1 MGVNLGQDPLPRIVG
16 MATEAL
22 TQTAFIRRRG
32 IYQREQ
38 FTSPPLHNI
47 EGIELPIGSV
57 AHYLPEED
65 KDYAPD
71 ESWWLIRGQPKNVN
85 VWIEH
90 LTEFSAVH
98 GKVRPVAGDPQNWVR
113 KWHQKHPNLKRVV
126 NRKTALATEVSLLV
140 VNHALGRHWVTY
152 QNNRF
157 LSYQIAKNTRDNA
170 IPEIGK
176 MVAEVD
182 RMHFIPIRM
191 PNKLYELSK
200 IGTAM
205 REGDDLQIESIKR
218 FGTVEGLFFLDIW
231 KFIEDPSKSRLGT
244 LIDRAYWKRVNLL
257 LTCNGSWFMLNLAD
271 LASWVQSPEN
281 PDGKWAVD
289 RAQKIFL
296 NDLIQLVEFG
306 QTNAKKPDAD
316 SESPAPTPADGSTS
330 SSEIYQQMQQP
341 EAKIPLEAPKDSE
354 PQEESRAG
362 QSGISLL
369 TKSRESRQQ
378 KAEDRSKRYSLDSRE
393 KTAPAIDPAKQVVA
407 PTIKQMTDEE
417 IDENLAALEQVDAL
431 IEETD
436 FAPSTPHVDPLQEG
450 IMKRAR
456 MLTRDGVISAAALK
470 QAERLAVGYQNIPNP
485 FGEGKLVDY
494 IKVTEEE
501 LKIEA
506 KKIPSRSKRIFD
518 DSMRVSTIDDL
529 TTKYAKHTY
538 KKDALAVG
546 LCIQRSGIA
555 VTAIEADTVETI
567 SGSQIILLFRT
578 NAINGRQST
587 LPVILPMFDE
597 DGTYTSGGTQY
608 RLKTQRVDCPIRK
621 IRPTLVYL
629 TSNYGKT
636 AVQRSD
642 KSVFDYGEWLR
653 NTIAALEIDGHPLI
667 AGSDHGNVFDQ
678 SVVAPM
684 AYTSLARRFKTLKL
698 GDFTLLM
705 DRAEIERT
713 FTAAE
718 RSKVEHDGVTI
729 VGIDDN
735 NKPVTMNNRGS
746 ITAMGSE
753 KGTVEEILGIDTSA
767 APHPMI
773 TVSVRGKPLPLG
785 VVLASYMG
793 LSRLIAHLGNHT
805 RRVLAGGRQDL
816 QWYESPI
823 RFADETL
830 IVDTRDLRT
839 TLLLMGFKE
848 YKKQLRQLSIYGFDK
863 LHSYHFLFDSTSRTS
878 ANTVELELLDEQ
890 FVDPMTERVL
900 KEMKE
905 PTNWQG
911 LLWRSLE
918 LLTTDFSPNE
928 MDGNLMNF
936 KLHERVNGMMYKEM
950 MKSIRRFKQDTRLG
964 KASLDMKPTAVWQKI
979 TTDAAISPINNCNPI
994 GDLRAR
1000 EGVTYIG
1007 HGGRS
1012 KLSMVARNRKFDKND
1027 MGNISMDT
1035 VDSSD
1040 TGINVYYSANPNVK
1054 TTGGRSEKGSV
1065 ETTGISS
1072 MVSTS
1077 MMLGPCLDIDD
1088 PRRGVFASI
1097 QVGSGVAAKGYRPMP
1112 LATGYDEQMAGRVG
1126 KKFAYVATG
1135 PGKVLAIKHDVLQI
1149 EYDSGEKVN
1158 IEVGRV
1164 FTGGEGHIYPN
1175 NIKVTVAAG
1184 EKFEE
1189 GDGLAFNESW
1199 FEQDFHDPKLLVI
1212 KTGVPTWVMLSENI
1226 NTLEDG
1232 SVVSPKLGDDLT
1244 TYETDLR
1251 ELVFPFNYSIHNLVA
1266 LGAQVEPD
1274 DILCTIEGASTAAA
1288 GLLSEHTVET
1298 LNLIADNSPR
1308 ANYHGTVSHIE
1319 IRYNGDIE
1327 DMSESLA
1334 KLVEDSDKR
1343 IRLKNKALG
1352 KNIDGG
1358 RTDESQRVGG
1368 QPLQVDTL
1376 VIRIFIDHASASGA
1390 GDKGVLGNQL
1400 KTVHGQVAIEPM
1412 ITESGREIGMNYSD
1426 NGVESRVVRSPR
1438 KWGIYNALLVTAGQR
1453 FVKAYRGK

>member
-1 MGVNLGQDPLPRIVG
+1 MGINLGQEPLPRIVG

-22 TQTAFIRRRG
+22 TQTAFVRRRG

-38 FTSPPLHNI
+38 FTNPPLHNI
-47 EGIELPIGSV
+47 EGIELPVGSV

-85 VWIEH
+85 VWVEH
-90 LTEFSAVH
+90 LTEFTAVH
-98 GKVRPVAGDPQNWVR
+98 GRVKKLTGDPQNWIR
-113 KWHQKHPNLKRVV
+113 KWHQKHPELKKVV

-140 VNHALGRHWVTY
+140 VNHALGRHWFDY

-176 MVAEVD
+176 LVAEID

-244 LIDRAYWKRVNLL
+244 LIDKTYWKRVNLL

-271 LASWVQSPEN
+271 LASWVQTPEN
-281 PDGKWAVD
+281 KDGKWAVD

-296 NDLIQLVEFG
+296 NDLMQLVEFG
-306 QTNAKKPDAD
+306 ITNAKKPDAV
-316 SESPAPTPADGSTS
+316 SELPSPTETAESTS
-330 SSEIYQQMQQP
+330 SSEIIRQMQSP
-341 EAKIPLEAPKDSE
+341 EARIPLEEPKEDLS
-354 PQEESRAG
+354 QESRAG

-369 TKSRESRQQ
+369 TKSRTSRQQ
-378 KAEDRSKRYSLDSRE
+378 KAEDQSKRFSLDSRE
-393 KTAPAIDPAKQVVA
+393 KTKPAADPGKQITAPV
-407 PTIKQMTDEE
+407 IKQLTDEE
-417 IDENLAALEQVDAL
+417 IDNNLATLEQVDAL
-431 IEETD
+431 IEESD
-436 FAPSTPHVDPLQEG
+436 GALITPHVDPLQEG
-450 IMKRAR
+450 ILRRAR
-456 MLTRDGVISAAALK
+456 NLARDGIISGAALK
-470 QAERLAVGYQNIPNP
+470 HAEKLAVGYQNIPNP

-494 IKVTEEE
+494 IQVTPEE
-501 LKIEA
+501 LKVESR
-506 KKIPSRSKRIFD
+506 KVPSRSKRIFD
-518 DSMRVSTIDDL
+518 ESMRVSSIGDI

-538 KKDALAVG
+538 KKDALAVA
-546 LCIQRSGIA
+546 LCIQRSGVA

-567 SGSQIILLFRT
+567 SGSQIILLIRT

-587 LPVILPMFDE
+587 LPVILPMFEE
-597 DGTYTSGGTQY
+597 DGTYTSGGTSY

-621 IRPTLVYL
+621 VRPDLVYL
-629 TSNYGKT
+629 TSHYGKA
-636 AVQRSD
+636 AVSRSD
-642 KSVFDYGEWLR
+642 KGVFDYGEWVR
-653 NTIAALEIDGHPLI
+653 NTIAGLEIDGHALI
-667 AGSDHGNVFDQ
+667 SGSEHGNVFDHL
-678 SVVAPM
+678 VKAPL
-684 AYTSLARRFKTLKL
+684 AYTNLARRFKTLKL

-713 FTAAE
+713 FSEKE

-735 NKPVTMNNRGS
+735 NKPVTMDVRGS
-746 ITAMGSE
+746 ITAMGTE
-753 KGTVEEILGIDTSA
+753 KGTVEEILGIDTSL

-773 TVSVRGKPLPLG
+773 TVSVRNKPLPLG

-793 LSRLIAHLGNHT
+793 LSRMIAHLGNHT

-816 QWYESPI
+816 QWYETPI

-830 IVDTRDLRT
+830 IVDTRDVRT
-839 TLLLMGFKE
+839 TMLLMGFKE
-848 YKKQLRQLSIYGFDK
+848 YKKQIRQLSIYGFDK
-863 LHSYHFLFDSTSRTS
+863 LHSYHYLFDATNRTS
-878 ANTVELELLDEQ
+878 ANTVELEMLDEQ

-950 MKSIRRFKQDTRLG
+950 MKSVRRFKQDSRLA

-979 TTDAAISPINNCNPI
+979 TTDAAISPLNNCNPVA
-994 GDLRAR
+994 DVRAQ
-1000 EGVTYIG
+1000 EAVTYIG

-1012 KLSMVARNRKFDKND
+1012 KLSMVARNRKFDPND
-1027 MGNISMDT
+1027 AGNISIDT
-1035 VDSSD
+1035 VDSAD
-1040 TGINVYYSANPNVK
+1040 TGINIGMSANPNVK
-1054 TTGGRSEKGSV
+1054 NTGGRSERGSA

-1072 MVSTS
+1072 MVST
-1077 MMLGPCLDIDD
+1077 MMLLGPCLDIDD

-1097 QVGSGVAAKGYRPMP
+1097 QIGSGVAAKGYRPMP

-1126 KKFAYVATG
+1126 KKFAYNATG

-1149 EYDSGEKVN
+1149 EYDDGERVN
-1158 IEVGRV
+1158 IEVGKV
-1164 FTGGEGHIYPN
+1164 FTGGEGHLYPN
-1175 NIKVTVAAG
+1175 DIKVTVAPG
-1184 EKFEE
+1184 ERFEE
-1189 GDGLAFNESW
+1189 GDGLAFNTNW

-1212 KTGVPTWVMLSENI
+1212 KLGVPTWVILWENI

-1232 SVVSPKLGDDLT
+1232 SVISPELGEALT
-1244 TYETDLR
+1244 TYETELR
-1251 ELVFPFNYSIHNLVA
+1251 ELVFPFNYTIHNLVTI
-1266 LGAQVEPD
+1266 GAELEPD

-1308 ANYHGTVSHIE
+1308 ANYHGKVSHIE

-1376 VIRIFIDHASASGA
+1376 VIRIFIDHASASGG

-1400 KTVHGQVAIEPM
+1400 KTVHGQVATAPM
-1412 ITESGREIGMNYSD
+1412 VTESGRVIGMNYSD

-1438 KWGIYNALLVTAGQR
+1438 KWGIYNALLVTTGQR